1 MLVDAVRLLPDM
13 NMDDPIQLTLFASA
27 ETVTVIVEPGAA
39 FDTEL
44 GEMVTLPV
52 TPELDNICKTSSCTL
67 DDVAAGNEA

>member
-1 MLVDAVRLLPDM
+1 
-13 NMDDPIQLTLFASA
+13 MDDPIQLTLFASA

-39 FDTEL
+39 LDTEL
-44 GEMVTLPV
+44 GEMETLPV

>member
-1 MLVDAVRLLPDM
+1 
-13 NMDDPIQLTLFASA
+13 MDDPIQLTLFASA